1 MRSRKAPA
9 STKPTLSDRFMTTE
23 TNPSP
28 ETSTEIANAAPAA
41 GKSPAAPRLR
51 LDDSAMKSS
60 YANFANV
67 TSTREETILM
77 FGMLQA
83 YNRGQNEIPVQVTDR
98 IVMSPFVARR
108 LSKMLSN
115 VLQNYEARFGPLG
128 DEAQ

>member
-1 MRSRKAPA
+1 M
-9 STKPTLSDRFMTTE
+9 ST
-23 TNPSP
+23 
-28 ETSTEIANAAPAA
+28 ETSTPTEAQTENNKPEPAA
-41 GKSPAAPRLR
+41 ARTANAPRLR
-51 LDDSAMKSS
+51 LEETAMKSS

-108 LSKMLSN
+108 LSKMLNN

-128 DEAQ
+128 DDGQ

>member
-1 MRSRKAPA
+1 MRSRKTPA
-9 STKPTLSDRFMTTE
+9 SAKPTSSDQFMTTE
-23 TNPSP
+23 TNSPTETSAEIPSP
-28 ETSTEIANAAPAA
+28 APAA
-41 GKSPAAPRLR
+41 GKSTPAPRLR
-51 LDDSAMKSS
+51 LDDSSMKSS

-83 YNRGQNEIPVQVTDR
+83 YNRGQNEIPVQVNDR

-108 LSKMLSN
+108 LSRMLNN

-128 DEAQ
+128 DDGQ